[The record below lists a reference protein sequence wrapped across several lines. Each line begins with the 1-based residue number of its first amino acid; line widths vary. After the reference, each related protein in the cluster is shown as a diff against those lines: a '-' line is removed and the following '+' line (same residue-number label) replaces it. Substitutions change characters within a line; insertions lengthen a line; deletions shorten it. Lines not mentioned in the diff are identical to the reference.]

1 MKMLVRLN
9 KFIAESGIT
18 SRRKAEEL
26 ILQGRISVNNKIVNE
41 LSFKINPDEDDV
53 LVDGERIKPR
63 RYVYYLLNKPSGFV
77 STTNDEK
84 NRATVTDLIKTNEK
98 IFPVGRLDYNTTG
111 VLLLTND
118 GNFSNLLTH
127 PKNQIPRVYE
137 AHLDRL
143 LNDDDKTSLLR
154 GVYIEGEKGVFSKID
169 FPKIKDRKRVI
180 ITCTEGRNRFVKKMF
195 AALGYTVNSLNR
207 ISFAGIVADILPG
220 KYRKLDISE
229 IKNLIK
235 KYAE

>member
-1 MKMLVRLN
+1 MLVRLN

-26 ILQGRISVNNKIVNE
+26 ILQGRISVNNEIVNE
-41 LSFKINPDEDDV
+41 LSFKINPDADDV

-137 AHLDRL
+137 VHLDRL

-154 GVYIEGEKGVFSKID
+154 GVYIEGEKGVFSRID

-195 AALGYTVNSLNR
+195 AALGYTVTSLNR
-207 ISFAGIVADILPG
+207 ISFAGILADVPPG

>member
-1 MKMLVRLN
+1 MLVRLN

-127 PKNQIPRVYE
+127 PKNRIQRVYE
-137 AHLDRL
+137 VHIDRL

-195 AALGYTVNSLNR
+195 AALGYTVTSLNR
-207 ISFAGIVADILPG
+207 ISFAGIVADIPPG

>member
-1 MKMLVRLN
+1 MLIRLN
-9 KFIAESGIT
+9 KFIAESGVT

-84 NRATVTDLIKTNEK
+84 NRATVTDLIKTKEK

-137 AHLDRL
+137 VHLDRL

-154 GVYIEGEKGVFSKID
+154 GVYIEGEKGVFSKVD
-169 FPKIKDRKRVI
+169 FPKIKDRKRI
-180 ITCTEGRNRFVKKMF
+180 IVTCKEGRNRFVKKMF
-195 AALGYTVNSLNR
+195 AALGYTVTSLNR
-207 ISFAGIVADILPG
+207 LSFAGIEADIPPG

-229 IKNLIK
+229 VKNLIK